1 MSSQPILKEFLE
13 LGFEIK
19 AATHYAEYKYLYLQK
34 GSEAF
39 AFELQNN
46 RISDGSTALHKII
59 G

>member
-1 MSSQPILKEFLE
+1 MSSLPTLKELLE

-19 AATHYAEYKYLYLQK
+19 AATHYAGYKCLYLQK
-34 GSEAF
+34 GTEAY
-39 AFELQNN
+39 AVELQND